1 MNSLTAQIQIVKDG
15 FARESVLLLQA
26 EKERNCA
33 RRELEQCKG
42 DLILIKEEKEIHQA
56 EIEDLRCQVEGV
68 AGRLEAAEERAY
80 AAESTCSEWEE
91 KYNCAERTY
100 LQAEEE
106 HRDREVSLLERLE
119 DNIKR
124 GDEAES
130 ELRKH
135 KELISFINKLSTEGE
150 AGRAKARRLSEA
162 AIGGGGVGTGTGD
175 GDGLGVQ
182 DCTNGSEERT
192 RKVRKPSR
200 GSKLG

>member
-1 MNSLTAQIQIVKDG
+1 MKDG
-15 FARESVLLLQA
+15 FARESVLLQQA
-26 EKERNCA
+26 EKESNFA
-33 RRELEQCKG
+33 RREIEQYKA
-42 DLILIKEEKEIHQA
+42 DLISINEEKETHLA
-56 EIEDLRCQVEGV
+56 EIEDLRCQLEDTTN
-68 AGRLEAAEERAY
+68 RLEDSEERTA

-91 KYNCAERTY
+91 KYETAERTY

-106 HRDREVSLLERLE
+106 HRDREGSLLERLE
-119 DNIKR
+119 ENIKR
-124 GDEAES
+124 GDDAES
-130 ELRKH
+130 ELQKH

-162 AIGGGGVGTGTGD
+162 VVGGGGVGTGTGT
-175 GDGLGVQ
+175 GVELGGL